1 MRKVEVQEFKEIWR
15 ELFLLEA
22 RKIEHVFGENMIE
35 IHHIGSTAVDGL
47 KAKPVI
53 DILPVV
59 DDLAYVDHQNVQME
73 SLGYEVMGEHGLP
86 GRRFFRKGGD
96 QRSHHVHLYEKGH
109 PDIDRHLAF
118 RDYLSEHEEDRLR
131 YSEKKAELAERF
143 RYEMEAYIEGKNPL
157 VEEIEAK
164 ALEWYKNKGIV

>member
-1 MRKVEVQEFKEIWR
+1 MQEFKEIWR

-22 RKIEHVFGENMIE
+22 RKIEQVFGENMIE
-35 IHHIGSTAVDGL
+35 IHHIGSTAVEGL

-53 DILPVV
+53 DLLPVV
-59 DDLAYVDHQNVQME
+59 NDLTKVDQKNPDMKE
-73 SLGYEVMGEHGLP
+73 LGYEAMGENGLA

-96 QRSHHVHLYEKGH
+96 ERSHHVHLYEKGH

-118 RDYLSEHEEDRLR
+118 RDYLMAHPEDRVR

-143 RYEMEAYIEGKNPL
+143 PYEMEAYIEGKNPL
-157 VEEIEAK
+157 IKEIEGK
-164 ALEWYKNKGIV
+164 AVEWYKRR

>member
-1 MRKVEVQEFKEIWR
+1 VRKVEVQEFKEIWR

-22 RKIEHVFGENMIE
+22 RKIEQVFRDNMIE
-35 IHHIGSTAVDGL
+35 IHHIGSTAVEGL

-53 DILPVV
+53 DLLPVV
-59 DDLAYVDHQNVQME
+59 NDLTLVDHYNEQME
-73 SLGYEVMGEHGLP
+73 TLGYEAMGENGLP

-118 RDYLSEHEEDRLR
+118 RDYLSAHNEDRMR
-131 YSEKKAELAERF
+131 YGEKKAELAKRF
-143 RYEMEAYIEGKNPL
+143 PYEMEAYIEGKNPI

-164 ALEWYKNKGIV
+164 ALDWYKSRGYV

>member
-1 MRKVEVQEFKEIWR
+1 MRKVEVQEFNEIWR

-22 RKIEHVFGENMIE
+22 QKLERVYGDNMIE
-35 IHHIGSTAVDGL
+35 VHHIGSTAVEGL

-53 DILPVV
+53 DIMPVV
-59 DDLAYVDHQNVQME
+59 KDLSLVDLKNDEMKE
-73 SLGYEVMGEHGLP
+73 LGYEALGENGLT

-96 QRSHHVHLYEKGH
+96 QRSHHVHLYEVGN

-118 RDYLSEHEEDRLR
+118 RDYLMEHPEERMR
-131 YSEKKAELAERF
+131 YGEKKAELAERF
-143 RYEMEAYIEGKNPL
+143 PYGMEAYIEGKNPL

-164 ALEWYKNKGIV
+164 ALEWYKSKG

>member
-22 RKIEHVFGENMIE
+22 RKIEQVYGDNMIE
-35 IHHIGSTAVDGL
+35 IHHIGSTAVEGL

-53 DILPVV
+53 DLLPVV
-59 DDLAYVDHQNVQME
+59 NDLTLVDQKNPEMKKLGYE
-73 SLGYEVMGEHGLP
+73 SLGENGLT

-96 QRSHHVHLYEKGH
+96 QRSHHVHLYEKGN

-118 RDYLSEHEEDRLR
+118 RDYLIAHPEDRLR
-131 YSEKKAELAERF
+131 YGEKKAKLAER
-143 RYEMEAYIEGKNPL
+143 YPNDMEAYIMGKDSL
-157 VEEIEAK
+157 VKEIEMK
-164 ALEWYKNKGIV
+164 ALDWY